1 MRYLLLVKSINSSI
15 KETLFLLTPRYLLGL
30 ILIIT
35 SFLSAFLIS
44 SASDRTIT
52 VWASSTDLAPGKI
65 IEEKDITPVKVRL
78 LNNAEQYLDAKVE
91 IVGTS
96 VVRRIGA
103 AELIPSFALSTQAD
117 TSLQRVPIQVE
128 RLMSPLGLSA
138 GDIVDIYGVPNQL
151 SSQTGVVSELILESV
166 GVENIDNT
174 GGEIGGAIGIT
185 LLVPD
190 TLVPDLI
197 ATMSSFNFLLVE
209 RISEK

>member
-1 MRYLLLVKSINSSI
+1 MKSINSSI
-15 KETLFLLTPRYLLGL
+15 RESLFLITPRYLLGL

-35 SFLSAFLIS
+35 SFISAFLIS

-78 LNNAEQYLDAKVE
+78 LSNAEQYLDAKVE

-103 AELIPSFALSTQAD
+103 AELIPSFALSARAD

-128 RLMSPLGLSA
+128 RLMAPSGLSV
-138 GDIVDIYGVPNQL
+138 GDIVDIFGVPNQMA
-151 SSQTGVVSELILESV
+151 SQSGVVSELILESV
-166 GVENIDNT
+166 GIEEIDNS
-174 GGEIGGAIGIT
+174 GRELGGAIGIT

-190 TLVPDLI
+190 SLVPDLI
-197 ATMSSFNFLLVE
+197 STMSEFNFLLVE
-209 RISEK
+209 RIS

>member
-1 MRYLLLVKSINSSI
+1 M
-15 KETLFLLTPRYLLGL
+15 LFTPRYLLGL

-35 SFLSAFLIS
+35 SFISAFLIS

-78 LNNAEQYLDAKVE
+78 LSNAEQYLDASVE

-103 AELIPSFALSTQAD
+103 AELIPSFALSPQVD

-128 RLMSPLGLSA
+128 RLMSPVGLGA
-138 GDIVDIYGVPNQL
+138 GDLVDIYGIPNQMA
-151 SSQTGVVSELILESV
+151 SQSGVVSELILESV
-166 GVENIDNT
+166 GIEEIDDSAR
-174 GGEIGGAIGIT
+174 ELGGAIGIT

-190 TLVPDLI
+190 SLVSDLI
-197 ATMSSFNFLLVE
+197 STMNVFNFLLVE
-209 RISEK
+209 RIS

>member
-1 MRYLLLVKSINSSI
+1 M
-15 KETLFLLTPRYLLGL
+15 LFTPRYLLGL

-35 SFLSAFLIS
+35 SFISAFLIS

-78 LNNAEQYLDAKVE
+78 LSNAEQYLDASVE

-96 VVRRIGA
+96 VVRKIGA
-103 AELIPSFALSTQAD
+103 AELIPSFALSPQVD

-128 RLMSPLGLSA
+128 RLMSPVGLGA
-138 GDIVDIYGVPNQL
+138 GDLVDIYGIPNQL
-151 SSQTGVVSELILESV
+151 ASQSGVVSELILESV
-166 GVENIDNT
+166 GIEEIDDSAR
-174 GGEIGGAIGIT
+174 ELGGALGIT

-190 TLVPDLI
+190 SLVSDLI
-197 ATMSSFNFLLVE
+197 STMNVFNFLLVE
-209 RISEK
+209 RIS

>member
-1 MRYLLLVKSINSSI
+1 MKSINSSI
-15 KETLFLLTPRYLLGL
+15 RESLFLLTPRYLLGL
-30 ILIIT
+30 VLIIT
-35 SFLSAFLIS
+35 SFISAFLIS

-52 VWASSTDLAPGKI
+52 VWASSSDLAPGKI

-96 VVRRIGA
+96 VVRKIGA
-103 AELIPSFALSTQAD
+103 AELIPSYALSSQAN

-128 RLMSPLGLSA
+128 RLMSPSGLSA
-138 GDIVDIYGVPNQL
+138 GDIVDIYGIPNQMA
-151 SSQTGVVSELILESV
+151 SQVGVVSELILESV
-166 GVENIDNT
+166 GIEEIDES
-174 GGEIGGAIGIT
+174 GRELGGAIGIT

-197 ATMSSFNFLLVE
+197 STMSEFRFLLVE
-209 RISEK
+209 RIG

>member
-1 MRYLLLVKSINSSI
+1 M
-15 KETLFLLTPRYLLGL
+15 LFTPRYLLGL

-35 SFLSAFLIS
+35 SFISAFLIS

-78 LNNAEQYLDAKVE
+78 LSNAEQYLDASVE

-96 VVRRIGA
+96 VVRKIGA
-103 AELIPSFALSTQAD
+103 AELIPSFALSPQVD

-128 RLMSPLGLSA
+128 RLMSPVGLGA
-138 GDIVDIYGVPNQL
+138 GDLVDIYGIPNQMA
-151 SSQTGVVSELILESV
+151 SQSGVVSELILESV
-166 GVENIDNT
+166 GIEEIDDSAR
-174 GGEIGGAIGIT
+174 ELGGALGIT

-190 TLVPDLI
+190 SLVSDLI
-197 ATMSSFNFLLVE
+197 STMSEFKFLLVE
-209 RISEK
+209 RIS

>member
-1 MRYLLLVKSINSSI
+1 M
-15 KETLFLLTPRYLLGL
+15 LFTPRYLLGL

-35 SFLSAFLIS
+35 SFISAFLIS

-78 LNNAEQYLDAKVE
+78 LSNAEQYLDASVE

-96 VVRRIGA
+96 VVRKIGA
-103 AELIPSFALSTQAD
+103 AELIPSFALSPQVD

-128 RLMSPLGLSA
+128 RLMSPVGLGA
-138 GDIVDIYGVPNQL
+138 GDLVDIYGIPNQMA
-151 SSQTGVVSELILESV
+151 SQSGVVSELILESV
-166 GVENIDNT
+166 GIEEIDDSAR
-174 GGEIGGAIGIT
+174 ELGGALGIT

-190 TLVPDLI
+190 SLVSDLI
-197 ATMSSFNFLLVE
+197 STMSEFNFLLVE
-209 RISEK
+209 RISLR

>member
-30 ILIIT
+30 ILIVT
-35 SFLSAFLIS
+35 SFLSALLIS

-151 SSQTGVVSELILESV
+151 SSQSGVVSELILESV
-166 GVENIDNT
+166 GVENIDNS

>member
-1 MRYLLLVKSINSSI
+1 M
-15 KETLFLLTPRYLLGL
+15 LFTPRYLLGL

-35 SFLSAFLIS
+35 SFISAFLIS

-78 LNNAEQYLDAKVE
+78 LSNAEQYLDASVE

-103 AELIPSFALSTQAD
+103 AELIPSFALSPQVD

-128 RLMSPLGLSA
+128 RLMSPVGLGA
-138 GDIVDIYGVPNQL
+138 GDLVDIYGIPNQMA
-151 SSQTGVVSELILESV
+151 SQSGVVSELILESV
-166 GVENIDNT
+166 GIEEIDDSAR
-174 GGEIGGAIGIT
+174 ELGGALGIT

-190 TLVPDLI
+190 SLVSDLI
-197 ATMSSFNFLLVE
+197 STMNVFNFLLVE
-209 RISEK
+209 RIS

>member
-1 MRYLLLVKSINSSI
+1 M
-15 KETLFLLTPRYLLGL
+15 LFTPRYLLGL

-35 SFLSAFLIS
+35 SFISAFLIS

-78 LNNAEQYLDAKVE
+78 LSNAEQYLDASVE

-103 AELIPSFALSTQAD
+103 AELIPSFALSPQVD

-128 RLMSPLGLSA
+128 RLMSPVGLGA
-138 GDIVDIYGVPNQL
+138 GDLVDIYGIPNQMA
-151 SSQTGVVSELILESV
+151 SQSGVVSELILESV
-166 GVENIDNT
+166 GIEEIDDSAR
-174 GGEIGGAIGIT
+174 ELGGALGIT

-190 TLVPDLI
+190 SLVSDLI
-197 ATMSSFNFLLVE
+197 STMSEFNFLLVE
-209 RISEK
+209 RIS

>member
-1 MRYLLLVKSINSSI
+1 M
-15 KETLFLLTPRYLLGL
+15 LFTPRYLLGL

-35 SFLSAFLIS
+35 SFISAFLIS

-78 LNNAEQYLDAKVE
+78 LSNAEQYLDASVE

-96 VVRRIGA
+96 VVRKIGA
-103 AELIPSFALSTQAD
+103 AELIPSFALSPQVD

-128 RLMSPLGLSA
+128 RLMSPVGLGA
-138 GDIVDIYGVPNQL
+138 GDLVDIYGIPNQMA
-151 SSQTGVVSELILESV
+151 SQSGVVSELILESV
-166 GVENIDNT
+166 GIEEIDDSAR
-174 GGEIGGAIGIT
+174 ELGGAIGLT

-190 TLVPDLI
+190 SLVSDLI
-197 ATMSSFNFLLVE
+197 STMSEFNFLLVE
-209 RISEK
+209 RIS

>member
-1 MRYLLLVKSINSSI
+1 M
-15 KETLFLLTPRYLLGL
+15 LFTPRYLLGL

-35 SFLSAFLIS
+35 SFISAFLIS

-78 LNNAEQYLDAKVE
+78 LSNAEQYLDASVE

-103 AELIPSFALSTQAD
+103 AELIPSFALSPQVD

-128 RLMSPLGLSA
+128 RLMSPVGLGA
-138 GDIVDIYGVPNQL
+138 GDLVDIYGIPNQMA
-151 SSQTGVVSELILESV
+151 SQSGVVSELILESV
-166 GVENIDNT
+166 GIEEIDDSAR
-174 GGEIGGAIGIT
+174 ELGGAIGIT

-190 TLVPDLI
+190 SLVSDLI
-197 ATMSSFNFLLVE
+197 STMSEFNFLLVE
-209 RISEK
+209 RIS

>member
-1 MRYLLLVKSINSSI
+1 M
-15 KETLFLLTPRYLLGL
+15 LFTPRYLLGL

-35 SFLSAFLIS
+35 SFISAFLIS

-78 LNNAEQYLDAKVE
+78 LSNAEQYLDASVE

-96 VVRRIGA
+96 VVRKIGA
-103 AELIPSFALSTQAD
+103 AELIPSFALSPQVD

-128 RLMSPLGLSA
+128 RLMSPVGLGA
-138 GDIVDIYGVPNQL
+138 GDLVDIYGIPNQMA
-151 SSQTGVVSELILESV
+151 SQSGVVSELILESV
-166 GVENIDNT
+166 GIEEIDDSAR
-174 GGEIGGAIGIT
+174 ELGGALGIT

-190 TLVPDLI
+190 SLVSDLI
-197 ATMSSFNFLLVE
+197 STMSEFNFLLVK
-209 RISEK
+209 RIS

>member
-1 MRYLLLVKSINSSI
+1 M
-15 KETLFLLTPRYLLGL
+15 LFTPRYLLGL

-35 SFLSAFLIS
+35 SFISAFLIS

-78 LNNAEQYLDAKVE
+78 LSNAEQYLDASVE

-96 VVRRIGA
+96 VIRRIGA
-103 AELIPSFALSTQAD
+103 AELIPSFALSPQVD

-128 RLMSPLGLSA
+128 RLMSPVGLGA
-138 GDIVDIYGVPNQL
+138 GDLVDIYGIPNQMA
-151 SSQTGVVSELILESV
+151 SQSGVVSELILESV
-166 GVENIDNT
+166 GIEEIDDSAR
-174 GGEIGGAIGIT
+174 ELGGALGIT

-190 TLVPDLI
+190 SLVSDLI
-197 ATMSSFNFLLVE
+197 STMSEFNFLLVE
-209 RISEK
+209 RIC

>member
-1 MRYLLLVKSINSSI
+1 M
-15 KETLFLLTPRYLLGL
+15 LFTPRYLLGL

-35 SFLSAFLIS
+35 SFISAFLIS

-78 LNNAEQYLDAKVE
+78 LSNAEQYLDASVE

-96 VVRRIGA
+96 VVRKIGA
-103 AELIPSFALSTQAD
+103 AELIPSFALSPQVD

-128 RLMSPLGLSA
+128 RLMSPVGLGA
-138 GDIVDIYGVPNQL
+138 GDLVDIYGIPNQMA
-151 SSQTGVVSELILESV
+151 SQSGVVSELILESV
-166 GVENIDNT
+166 GIEEIDDSAR
-174 GGEIGGAIGIT
+174 ELGGAIGIT

-190 TLVPDLI
+190 SLVSDLI
-197 ATMSSFNFLLVE
+197 STMSEFKFLLVE
-209 RISEK
+209 RIS

>member
-1 MRYLLLVKSINSSI
+1 M
-15 KETLFLLTPRYLLGL
+15 LFTPRYLLGL

-35 SFLSAFLIS
+35 SFISAFLIS

-78 LNNAEQYLDAKVE
+78 LSNAEQYLDASVE

-96 VVRRIGA
+96 VVRKIGA
-103 AELIPSFALSTQAD
+103 AELIPSFALSPQVD

-128 RLMSPLGLSA
+128 RLMSPVGLGA
-138 GDIVDIYGVPNQL
+138 GDLVDIYGIPNQMA
-151 SSQTGVVSELILESV
+151 SQSGVVSELILESV
-166 GVENIDNT
+166 GIEEIDDSAR
-174 GGEIGGAIGIT
+174 ELGGALGIT

-190 TLVPDLI
+190 SLISDLI
-197 ATMSSFNFLLVE
+197 STMSEFNFLLVE
-209 RISEK
+209 RIS

>member
-1 MRYLLLVKSINSSI
+1 VKSINSSI

-30 ILIIT
+30 ILIVT
-35 SFLSAFLIS
+35 SFLSALLIS

-151 SSQTGVVSELILESV
+151 SSQSGVVSELILESV
-166 GVENIDNT
+166 GVENIDNS

>member
-1 MRYLLLVKSINSSI
+1 MKSINSSI
-15 KETLFLLTPRYLLGL
+15 RESLFLITPRYLLGL

-35 SFLSAFLIS
+35 SFISAFLIS

-78 LNNAEQYLDAKVE
+78 LSNAEQYLDAKVE

-103 AELIPSFALSTQAD
+103 AELIPSFALSARAD

-128 RLMSPLGLSA
+128 RLMAPSGLSA
-138 GDIVDIYGVPNQL
+138 GDIVDIFGLPNQMA
-151 SSQTGVVSELILESV
+151 SQSGVVSELILESV
-166 GVENIDNT
+166 GIEEIDNS
-174 GGEIGGAIGIT
+174 GRELGGAIGIT

-190 TLVPDLI
+190 SLVPDLI
-197 ATMSSFNFLLVE
+197 STMSEFNFLLVE
-209 RISEK
+209 RIS

>member
-1 MRYLLLVKSINSSI
+1 M
-15 KETLFLLTPRYLLGL
+15 LFTPRYLLGL

-35 SFLSAFLIS
+35 SFISAFLIS

-78 LNNAEQYLDAKVE
+78 ISNAEQYLDASVE

-96 VVRRIGA
+96 VIRRIGA
-103 AELIPSFALSTQAD
+103 AELIPSFALSPQVD

-128 RLMSPLGLSA
+128 RLMSPVGLGA
-138 GDIVDIYGVPNQL
+138 GDLVDIYGIPNQMA
-151 SSQTGVVSELILESV
+151 SQSGVVSELILESV
-166 GVENIDNT
+166 GIEEIDDSAR
-174 GGEIGGAIGIT
+174 ELGGALGIT

-190 TLVPDLI
+190 SLVSDLI
-197 ATMSSFNFLLVE
+197 STMSEFNFLLVE
-209 RISEK
+209 RVS

>member
-1 MRYLLLVKSINSSI
+1 M
-15 KETLFLLTPRYLLGL
+15 LFTPRYLLGL

-35 SFLSAFLIS
+35 SFISAFLIS

-78 LNNAEQYLDAKVE
+78 LSNAEQYLDASVE

-96 VVRRIGA
+96 VVRKIGA
-103 AELIPSFALSTQAD
+103 AELIPSFALSPQVD

-128 RLMSPLGLSA
+128 RLMSPVGLGA
-138 GDIVDIYGVPNQL
+138 GDLVDIYGIPNQMA
-151 SSQTGVVSELILESV
+151 SQSGVVSELILESV
-166 GVENIDNT
+166 GIEEIDDSAR
-174 GGEIGGAIGIT
+174 ELGGALGIT

-190 TLVPDLI
+190 SLVSDLI
-197 ATMSSFNFLLVE
+197 STMNVFNFLLVE
-209 RISEK
+209 RIS

>member
-1 MRYLLLVKSINSSI
+1 M
-15 KETLFLLTPRYLLGL
+15 LFTPRYLLGL

-35 SFLSAFLIS
+35 SFISAFLIS

-78 LNNAEQYLDAKVE
+78 LSNAEQYLDASVE

-96 VVRRIGA
+96 VVRKIGA
-103 AELIPSFALSTQAD
+103 AELIPSFALSPQVD

-128 RLMSPLGLSA
+128 RLMSPVGLGA
-138 GDIVDIYGVPNQL
+138 GDLVDIYGIPNQMA
-151 SSQTGVVSELILESV
+151 SQSGVVSELILEYV
-166 GVENIDNT
+166 GIEEIDDSAR
-174 GGEIGGAIGIT
+174 ELGGAIGIT

-190 TLVPDLI
+190 SLVSDLI
-197 ATMSSFNFLLVE
+197 STMSEFNFLLVE
-209 RISEK
+209 RIS

>member
-1 MRYLLLVKSINSSI
+1 MKPINTAIRESLLL
-15 KETLFLLTPRYLLGL
+15 FTPRYLLGL

-35 SFLSAFLIS
+35 SFISAFLIS

-78 LNNAEQYLDAKVE
+78 LSNAEQYLDASVE

-96 VVRRIGA
+96 VVRKIGA
-103 AELIPSFALSTQAD
+103 AELIPSFALSPQVD

-128 RLMSPLGLSA
+128 RLMSPVGLGA
-138 GDIVDIYGVPNQL
+138 GDLVDIYGIPNQMA
-151 SSQTGVVSELILESV
+151 SQSGVVSELILESV
-166 GVENIDNT
+166 GIEEIDDSAR
-174 GGEIGGAIGIT
+174 ELGGALGIT

-190 TLVPDLI
+190 SLVSDLI
-197 ATMSSFNFLLVE
+197 STMSEFNFLLVE
-209 RISEK
+209 RIS

>member
-1 MRYLLLVKSINSSI
+1 M
-15 KETLFLLTPRYLLGL
+15 LFTPRYLLGL

-35 SFLSAFLIS
+35 SFISAFLIS

-78 LNNAEQYLDAKVE
+78 LSNAEQYLNASVE

-103 AELIPSFALSTQAD
+103 AELIPSFALSPQVD

-128 RLMSPLGLSA
+128 RLMSPVGLGA
-138 GDIVDIYGVPNQL
+138 GDLVDIYGIPNQMA
-151 SSQTGVVSELILESV
+151 SQSGVVSELILESV
-166 GVENIDNT
+166 GIEEIDDSAR
-174 GGEIGGAIGIT
+174 ELGGALGIT

-190 TLVPDLI
+190 SLVSDLI
-197 ATMSSFNFLLVE
+197 STMSEFNFLLVE
-209 RISEK
+209 RIS

>member
-1 MRYLLLVKSINSSI
+1 M
-15 KETLFLLTPRYLLGL
+15 LFTPRYLLGL

-35 SFLSAFLIS
+35 SFISAFLIS

-78 LNNAEQYLDAKVE
+78 LSNAEQYLDASVE

-96 VVRRIGA
+96 VVRKIGA
-103 AELIPSFALSTQAD
+103 AELIPSFALSPQVD

-128 RLMSPLGLSA
+128 RLMSPVGLGA
-138 GDIVDIYGVPNQL
+138 GDLVDIYGIPNQMA
-151 SSQTGVVSELILESV
+151 SQSGVVSELILESV
-166 GVENIDNT
+166 GIEEIDDSAR
-174 GGEIGGAIGIT
+174 ELGGAIGIT

-190 TLVPDLI
+190 SLVSDLI
-197 ATMSSFNFLLVE
+197 STMNVFNFLLVE
-209 RISEK
+209 RIS

>member
-1 MRYLLLVKSINSSI
+1 VKSINSSI

-30 ILIIT
+30 ILIVT
-35 SFLSAFLIS
+35 SFLSALLIS
-44 SASDRTIT
+44 SASNRTIT

-151 SSQTGVVSELILESV
+151 SSQSGVVSELILESV
-166 GVENIDNT
+166 GVENIDNS

>member
-1 MRYLLLVKSINSSI
+1 M
-15 KETLFLLTPRYLLGL
+15 LFTPRYLLGL

-35 SFLSAFLIS
+35 SFISAFLIS

-78 LNNAEQYLDAKVE
+78 LSNAEQYLDASVE

-96 VVRRIGA
+96 VVRKIGA
-103 AELIPSFALSTQAD
+103 AELIPSFALSPQVD

-128 RLMSPLGLSA
+128 RLMSPVGLGA
-138 GDIVDIYGVPNQL
+138 GDLVDIYGIPNQMA
-151 SSQTGVVSELILESV
+151 SQSGVVSELILESV
-166 GVENIDNT
+166 GIEEIDDSAR
-174 GGEIGGAIGIT
+174 ELGGAIGIT

-190 TLVPDLI
+190 SLISDLI
-197 ATMSSFNFLLVE
+197 STMSEFNFLLVE
-209 RISEK
+209 RIS

>member
-1 MRYLLLVKSINSSI
+1 M
-15 KETLFLLTPRYLLGL
+15 LFTPRYLLGL

-35 SFLSAFLIS
+35 SFISAFLIS

-78 LNNAEQYLDAKVE
+78 LSNAEQYLDASVE
-91 IVGTS
+91 IVGTC

-103 AELIPSFALSTQAD
+103 AELIPSFALSPQVD

-128 RLMSPLGLSA
+128 RLMSPVGLGA
-138 GDIVDIYGVPNQL
+138 GDLVDIYGIPNQMA
-151 SSQTGVVSELILESV
+151 SQSGVVSELILESV
-166 GVENIDNT
+166 GIEEIDDSAR
-174 GGEIGGAIGIT
+174 ELGGALGIT

-190 TLVPDLI
+190 SLVSDLI
-197 ATMSSFNFLLVE
+197 STMSEFNFLLVE
-209 RISEK
+209 RIS

>member
-1 MRYLLLVKSINSSI
+1 M
-15 KETLFLLTPRYLLGL
+15 LFTPRYLLGL

-35 SFLSAFLIS
+35 SFISAFLIS

-78 LNNAEQYLDAKVE
+78 LSNAEQYLDASVE

-103 AELIPSFALSTQAD
+103 AELIPSFALSPQVD

-128 RLMSPLGLSA
+128 RLMSPVGLGA
-138 GDIVDIYGVPNQL
+138 GDLVDIYGIPNQMA
-151 SSQTGVVSELILESV
+151 SQSGVVSELILESV
-166 GVENIDNT
+166 GIEEIDDSAR
-174 GGEIGGAIGIT
+174 ELGGALGIT

-190 TLVPDLI
+190 SLVSDLI
-197 ATMSSFNFLLVE
+197 STMSEFNFLLVK
-209 RISEK
+209 RIS

>member
-1 MRYLLLVKSINSSI
+1 M
-15 KETLFLLTPRYLLGL
+15 LFTPRYLLGL

-35 SFLSAFLIS
+35 SFISAFLIS

-65 IEEKDITPVKVRL
+65 IDEKDITPVKVRL
-78 LNNAEQYLDAKVE
+78 LSNAEQYLDASVE

-103 AELIPSFALSTQAD
+103 AELIPSFALSSQVD

-128 RLMSPLGLSA
+128 RLMSPVGLGA
-138 GDIVDIYGVPNQL
+138 GDIVDIYGIPNQIA
-151 SSQTGVVSELILESV
+151 SQSGVVSELILESI
-166 GVENIDNT
+166 GIEEIDDSAR
-174 GGEIGGAIGIT
+174 ELGGALGIT

-190 TLVPDLI
+190 SLVSDLI
-197 ATMSSFNFLLVE
+197 STMSEFRFLLVE
-209 RISEK
+209 RIS

>member
-1 MRYLLLVKSINSSI
+1 M
-15 KETLFLLTPRYLLGL
+15 LFTPRYLLGL

-35 SFLSAFLIS
+35 SFISAFLIS

-78 LNNAEQYLDAKVE
+78 LSNAEQYLDASVE

-96 VVRRIGA
+96 VVRKIGA
-103 AELIPSFALSTQAD
+103 AELIPSFALSPQVD

-128 RLMSPLGLSA
+128 RLMSPVGLGA
-138 GDIVDIYGVPNQL
+138 GDLVDIYGIPNQMA
-151 SSQTGVVSELILESV
+151 SQSGVVSELILESV
-166 GVENIDNT
+166 GIEEIDDSARKL
-174 GGEIGGAIGIT
+174 GGAIGIT

-190 TLVPDLI
+190 SLVSDLI
-197 ATMSSFNFLLVE
+197 STMSEFNFLLVE
-209 RISEK
+209 RIS